1 LLLAIRLLLVWW
13 LLVGLL
19 VLRVLWGRLALP
31 GRRVPQVPRVCLVLR
46 RRLLLVLFRRVMR
59 VRLRL

>member
-1 LLLAIRLLLVWW
+1 LLLAILWLLVWW
-13 LLVGLL
+13 LLVGLR
-19 VLRVLWGRLALP
+19 VLRVLSGRLALLGWRVLP
-31 GRRVPQVPRVCLVLR
+31 GWPGWLVLR